1 MERILLDSLADRAA
15 TEQNRRKAVTQ
26 SRGASADPIRHASRA
41 ASVSSWRSGFV
52 FVDRL
57 AATPRWRG
65 SGHDVQ
71 CQPARQLVLERHDR
85 SPAISAW
92 LPGGPQKRNRT
103 ANLKRWRPGWRG
115 GSGPLKPRGSAS
127 PPFDG
132 FALLQRDLRVS
143 LARCAPSS
151 P

>member
-71 CQPARQLVLERHDR
+71 AQSGAPVGIAQRPRAYHRSGGGLCFLSLQL
-85 SPAISAW
+85 
-92 LPGGPQKRNRT
+92 
-103 ANLKRWRPGWRG
+103 
-115 GSGPLKPRGSAS
+115 
-127 PPFDG
+127 
-132 FALLQRDLRVS
+132 
-143 LARCAPSS
+143 
-151 P
+151 